1 MKIQI
6 QTEGYQFYLED
17 VQKNCKVKQI
27 IYDMINFY
35 FELLG
40 TFPIVKN
47 NGLQHYVNIFN
58 KNIC

>member
-1 MKIQI
+1 
-6 QTEGYQFYLED
+6 
-17 VQKNCKVKQI
+17 
-27 IYDMINFY
+27 MINFY